1 MFKSFRK
8 DFEVGGPISLNL
20 QNTIVVNP
28 ETAIS
33 RKINTTAVAAN
44 STELYDR
51 ARQIFSRASQA
62 RKQSL
67 LLFR

>member
-8 DFEVGGPISLNL
+8 DFEVGSPISLNL

-28 ETAIS
+28 EAAIS